1 MGAAMRTK
9 TTRPDRTMPCRVC
22 GKMVA
27 HRYIG
32 DQVMPR
38 ETLTLWNSTCH
49 EATRTPETL
58 PEAAAR
64 VQQESPNA

>member
-1 MGAAMRTK
+1 
-9 TTRPDRTMPCRVC
+9 
-22 GKMVA
+22 MVA